1 MTGERWHLAAR
12 GPDCYERYQ
21 VPSVFGPLAR
31 MFLQRVGLRPGQRVL
46 DVACGTGVVTRH
58 AAPILG
64 PAGSIV
70 GVDLNSNMLDV
81 AREQAPTGGAS
92 IEWRQ
97 GDAASLPCPDS
108 DFDVVLCQQGVQ
120 FFPDRA
126 GALQEMHRVLTPG
139 GLVGLCVWCAIEQS
153 PCHLAIAEALRRHVG
168 PDVARRFQG
177 PFSFSDPDALKN
189 AMVAAGFRDV
199 EIQVATVTR
208 RLLPPNESIPG
219 LLASTPVGA
228 EIAALPDVTRDA
240 IVEDVATALS
250 QYRDEDGLMVP
261 QPTHIALATK

>member
-1 MTGERWHLAAR
+1 MTQERWQLAAR
-12 GPDCYERYQ
+12 GPESYERYQ

-31 MFLQRVGLRPGQRVL
+31 MFLQRIALRPGHRML
-46 DVACGTGVVTRH
+46 DVACGTGILVRH

-70 GVDLNSNMLDV
+70 GVDLNSSMLDV
-81 AREQAPTGGAS
+81 ARAQAPTGGAS

-97 GDAASLPCPDS
+97 GDAASLPCADA
-108 DFDVVLCQQGVQ
+108 DFDVVLCQQGLQ

-126 GALQEMHRVLTPG
+126 GALREMRRVLKPG
-139 GLVGLCVWCAIEQS
+139 GLVGLSVWCAIEQS
-153 PCHLAIAEALRRHVG
+153 PCHLAIAGALLRHVG

-177 PFSFSDPDALKN
+177 PFSFGDADALKD
-189 AMVAAGFRDV
+189 AMGGAGFRDV
-199 EIQVATVTR
+199 EIQVAVVRR
-208 RLLPPNESIPG
+208 RLLPPEESVPG

-228 EIAALPDVTRDA
+228 EIAALDAIIRDA
-240 IVEDVATALS
+240 IVDEVATGLA
-250 QYRDEDGLMVP
+250 QYRDAEGLTVP